1 MGFRRVHDE
10 GRPVSYSDVLRG
22 HTVRTSSRP
31 KASMT
36 TALMSRSRSMRDVL
50 AYEASEGRFT
60 SDELRTVLKTG
71 DITETEFNP
80 AGLARLGRVIAL
92 QKLESDDVSFGL
104 ECLKVANR
112 RLPRSREYRDFHEL
126 EVALFIELGE
136 LEKAEGLVK
145 ASRFL
150 RGKYFGYLG
159 VDISNPFLSGDFGKH
174 EEWLEGFNRPFAKHN
189 LGPVYLSDRDATP
202 FNRLSA
208 HIDSEPVYDGP
219 LVSVIMTSYKPNSQE
234 FLLAAESILKQ
245 TWRNLE
251 LIIVD
256 DATPGEPPKVLD
268 DIQHS
273 DDRVKVLRLESNGG
287 TYVARNIGFHHAR
300 GDYVT
305 GQDSDD
311 WSHPERIARQVEYL
325 EATPSA
331 PAVVT
336 RAIRTDENLVRV
348 VPGVAPDRICEV
360 SLMTRADIIRKIGGY
375 LPARKAAD
383 SEFRHRI
390 EHFSRPVGALNA
402 PLYMTRLSR
411 DSLSRSEILPGWMH
425 PNRRALRDGFDYWHT
440 HTERRG
446 LRLGRFLE
454 SSDDSPIPIPPGLR
468 IASAPARRLDV
479 VFAGDW
485 RDDGALQRSA
495 VDEIVSWMRA
505 GRTVGVMQMASL
517 MSLAEGRWALDKHVQ
532 RLINEGAI
540 SLVIPDEA
548 ALIDLLVV
556 RDPTVLQFPPCHGFE
571 LTVREVLVDTGL
583 PPVMSDGGSALYLP
597 NEAHAEAARLF
608 DAPVSWVARDPAIR
622 EALAVYGDDISL
634 HRGIVPPTIEMGRWV
649 NTRKRL
655 ERSVPTIG
663 RHSRDWAALWP
674 AEAAT
679 AEQIWPSDDHVDVR
693 ILGNADRKLE
703 KYGESEHSH
712 RWVVFDEVAIR
723 PEAFMQSLDF
733 FAYYPDRNWPQAYS
747 REALEAAASG
757 AVVILPE
764 RFRAVHGDAAIYATP
779 DQVQGWIQRLS
790 KNKSL
795 YSEYVESAKSHL
807 KQMSDGSSYTSFISS
822 ITSAPIDQRK

>member
-1 MGFRRVHDE
+1 MGFRRIQDE
-10 GRPVSYSDVLRG
+10 GRHVSYLDVLRG
-22 HTVRTSSRP
+22 HMVRMRSRP

-36 TALMSRSRSMRDVL
+36 TALMSRSRRMRDVL

-60 SDELRTVLKTG
+60 SDKLQTVLKAG
-71 DITETEFNP
+71 EIAETEFNP
-80 AGLARLGRVIAL
+80 AALARFGRVIAL
-92 QKLESDDVSFGL
+92 QKLEPDDARFGL
-104 ECLKVANR
+104 ECLKIANR
-112 RLPRSREYRDFHEL
+112 RLPRSRAYRDFHEL

-136 LEKAEGLVK
+136 LEKAKGLVK
-145 ASRFL
+145 ASRYL
-150 RGKYFGYLG
+150 RGKFFGYLG
-159 VDISNPFLSGDFGKH
+159 VDISNPFLSGDFDKY
-174 EEWLEGFNRPFAKHN
+174 EEWLEGFNRPFAKHD
-189 LGPVYLSDRDATP
+189 LGPVCLSDRDATP

-219 LVSVIMTSYKPNSQE
+219 LVSVIMTSYKPNREE

-256 DATPGEPPKVLD
+256 DATPGEPPKVLE
-268 DIQHS
+268 DIEHS
-273 DDRVKVLRLESNGG
+273 DDRVKVLRLETNGG
-287 TYVARNIGFHHAR
+287 TYVARNIGFHHAM

-311 WSHPERIARQVEYL
+311 WSHPERIARQVDYL

-348 VPGVAPDRICEV
+348 VPGISPDRICEV
-360 SLMTRADIIRKIGGY
+360 SLMTRADIVHKIGGY

-383 SEFRHRI
+383 SEFRLRI
-390 EHFSRPVGALNA
+390 EHFSRPVGALSA

-411 DSLSRSEILPGWMH
+411 NSLSRSEILPGWMH

-440 HTERRG
+440 HVERRG

-454 SSDDSPIPIPPGLR
+454 SSDDSPVPIPPGFR
-468 IASAPARRLDV
+468 ITPASPRRFDV

-485 RDDGALQRSA
+485 RDDGALQRSV
-495 VDEIVSWMRA
+495 VDEIVSWVRA

-517 MSLAEGRWALDKHVQ
+517 MSLAQGRWALDKHVQ
-532 RLINEGAI
+532 QLINEGAI

-548 ALIDLLVV
+548 AVIALLVV
-556 RDPTVLQFPPCHGFE
+556 RDPTILQFPPCHRFG
-571 LTVREVLVDTGL
+571 LNVGEVLVDTEL
-583 PPVMSDGGSALYLP
+583 PPAMSDDGPALYMP
-597 NEAHAEAARLF
+597 NEAHTEAAQLF
-608 DAPVSWVARDPAIR
+608 DAPVSWVARDPATR
-622 EALAVYGDDISL
+622 EALAMYGDDISL
-634 HRGIVPPTIEMGRWV
+634 HHGVVPSTIDTARWV
-649 NTRKRL
+649 NPRKRL

-663 RHSRDWAALWP
+663 RHSHDWAALWP
-674 AEAAT
+674 ADSYT
-679 AEQIWPSDDHVDVR
+679 AEQIWPSDDVDVR
-693 ILGNADRKLE
+693 ILGNADSKLE

-712 RWVVFDEVAIR
+712 QWVVFNEGTIQ

-733 FAYYPDRNWPQAYS
+733 FVYYPDRNWPNAYS

-764 RFRAVHGDAAIYATP
+764 RFRAVHGDAAIYTTP
-779 DQVQGWIQRLS
+779 DQVQAWIQRLV
-790 KNKSL
+790 KNKNL
-795 YSEYVESAKSHL
+795 YNEYVESARSCL
-807 KQMSDGSSYTSFISS
+807 KRKFDGSSYTSFISS
-822 ITSAPIDQRK
+822 ITSVPIDQRK